1 MKKLLA
7 LSILMIFTLTGLS
20 QESYSDLIYLKNG
33 NIIKAKLTDQKIGAS
48 ISYTTESDI
57 TTTIQWDEIE
67 KYYMDNKLTLVE
79 TKDSK
84 ITSKGLSKDSIVNHK
99 ELQKLKKQDYIYFR
113 NFDILRGEVIEER
126 PQDYL
131 IIKHPSFD
139 SMKVP
144 YDFIRRI
151 RYSPNKGIKSKRF
164 KKQVTF
170 SKNYPVTIGNDWLQ
184 LNNGDTISG
193 VIFQINYPDNVRL
206 LIDGKYRETYSLSE
220 TSFIKIN
227 QNPKKYKATIY
238 FGNKE
243 KLSGDILEIW
253 PDSISK
259 LRSFVIKDSLSLKNE
274 ELRFI
279 KFLKS
284 RQTMQQRLYFNGDY
298 HYLSIAGGFGNSYGY
313 LGLRVQYRLGDVF
326 GIAPHVGIG
335 VYPDPMFQDLGPWY
349 NVGIKVVG
357 FNWLYFDLSY
367 GVVNRSYNGSSEN
380 RHDNPIDQT
389 ATSFLVGADFFFTEN
404 MGLNLAF
411 GKVIHSSNLWLIDKI
426 VYDTGF
432 ILKIPIWKRRPNT
445 KQNELTF

>member
-1 MKKLLA
+1 MIKYILLII
-7 LSILMIFTLTGLS
+7 LSFTLFNLS
-20 QESYSDLIYLKNG
+20 AQE
-33 NIIKAKLTDQKIGAS
+33 
-48 ISYTTESDI
+48 
-57 TTTIQWDEIE
+57 
-67 KYYMDNKLTLVE
+67 
-79 TKDSK
+79 
-84 ITSKGLSKDSIVNHK
+84 
-99 ELQKLKKQDYIYFR
+99 KKQDFIYFT
-113 NFDILRGEVIEER
+113 NFDILRGEIIEDH
-126 PQDYL
+126 PHDYL
-131 IIKHPSFD
+131 ILKNHSFNHLRI
-139 SMKVP
+139 P
-144 YDFIRRI
+144 YDYIRRI
-151 RYSPNKGIKSKRF
+151 RYSPKKGIKSKRF
-164 KKQVTF
+164 KKKETIYEDY
-170 SKNYPVTIGNDWLQ
+170 SKSTGYDFLILK
-184 LNNGDTISG
+184 NGDTISG
-193 VIFQINYPDNVRL
+193 IVFQLNYPNNTRILRDR
-206 LIDGKYRETYSLSE
+206 KYRESYSFSE
-220 TSFIKIN
+220 TSLIKIN
-227 QNPKKYKATIY
+227 QNPKHYKATIY

-243 KLSGDILEIW
+243 KLSGDILEVW

-326 GIAPHVGIG
+326 GIAPHAGIG

-389 ATSFLVGADFFFTEN
+389 ATSFLVGADFFFTEHIG
-404 MGLNLAF
+404 MNLAF
-411 GKVIHSSNLWLIDKI
+411 GKVIHSSEASLMDKL

-432 ILKIPIWKRRPNT
+432 ILKIPIWKRNPNS
-445 KQNELTF
+445 KHDVVPF